1 MPYED
6 DNLNSDSQQPGQFV
20 KLYADLQPDERED
33 ILREQQ
39 DRLTASIKFMERLYP
54 QMIENFK
61 KYRSIAEPLVDALG
75 NQIKNRANLFIP
87 YPWAIIE
94 SALPR
99 LAGKLPRVRIFPRKE
114 IDRQQV
120 ETKQDLLYYAM
131 DRMNFLRT
139 QTLWVRQFEIYGWSP
154 LYTFWREEVRN
165 MLVRETNQ
173 QTGMVAL
180 TRKPV
185 KMYDDFWARVIDVF
199 DAFLQP
205 GVLEPEEGDWFMFRE
220 WLSAKDLKLRVQAGL
235 FYPEVLEY
243 TKSNKEGSAPIE
255 DTGRS
260 DRDSLVGQ
268 DKDPS
273 KHAYGQYEVMY
284 TCEDG
289 RIVAMLN
296 RTILAMVGDNPNP
309 LQVKPVINCNLVPM
323 VSEPIGIS
331 TIEALAGLP
340 DKMNAISNAA
350 MDGLSFTLGPVI
362 LANRN
367 ANSDWENFVMDPGNL
382 ILTDAEVSDKNFRIL
397 NFPDNSGAAGREVM
411 NAKEEMQFVSGVSDY
426 IVGVNSGARM
436 ADTATGVSTIVR
448 EANARYALKQ
458 AAFESGSLR
467 KFVQFAD
474 AYLQTFLTDE
484 RRIYVVGPQGYLQR
498 QVTPE
503 DIAYESDIIIEPG
516 SSAPLDQLTRREGL
530 MNLLDRILRLPT
542 VVKVDKY
549 LREVLE
555 SFDFRNIDD
564 MLVQS
569 GPEIANMMEDAQ
581 LAKGENI
588 ALLQGQQ
595 VELVGDDNVHM
606 QVHQEMQQQLGMLPD
621 QAKMMAIGHIQSH
634 IQRKMQRDMMMQ
646 QQMMMGG
653 MNANPNGPQPGAPN
667 AVPQPQGPPAAGGMA
682 PPAGGGPR

>member
-6 DNLNSDSQQPGQFV
+6 DNLSSDSQQLPGQFV
-20 KLYADLQPDERED
+20 KLYGDLTPDKRED

-114 IDRQQV
+114 VDRQQV

-154 LYTFWREEVRN
+154 LYVYWREEIRN
-165 MLVRETNQ
+165 MLTRETNP
-173 QTGMVAL
+173 QTGVVAL
-180 TRKPV
+180 VRKPI
-185 KMYDDFWARVIDVF
+185 KRYDDFWSRVIDVF

-220 WLSAKDLKLRVQAGL
+220 WLSAKDIKLRVKSGL

-243 TKSNKEGSAPIE
+243 ISSNKEGSAPIE

-284 TCEDG
+284 TLEDD

-296 RTILAMVGDNPNP
+296 RSVLCMVGDNPCP
-309 LQVKPVINCNLVPM
+309 LQMKPVINCNLVPM
-323 VSEPIGIS
+323 VSEPIGIG
-331 TIEALAGLP
+331 TIESLAGLP
-340 DKMNAISNAA
+340 DKMNAISNCS
-350 MDGLSFTLGPVI
+350 MDGLSFQLGPVI

-397 NFPDNSGAAGREVM
+397 NFPDNGVAANREVM

-426 IVGVNSGARM
+426 IVGVNSGARL

-467 KFVQFAD
+467 KFVQLAD
-474 AYLQTFLTDE
+474 AYLQTFMTDE

-530 MNLLDRILRLPT
+530 MNLLDRVLRLPT
-542 VVKVDKY
+542 VVKIDKY

-569 GPEIANMMEDAQ
+569 GPGVQNMMEDAQ

-588 ALLQGQQ
+588 ALLQGQN
-595 VELVGDDNVHM
+595 VELVGDDNIHM
-606 QVHQEMQQQLGMLPD
+606 QVHQEMQQQLNTLPD
-621 QAKMMAIGHIQSH
+621 QAKMTAIGHIQAH
-634 IQRKMQRDMMMQ
+634 IQRKMQADMMMQ
-646 QQMMMGG
+646 QQMMGG
-653 MNANPNGPQPGAPN
+653 MNAAPFGPQSGQPNG
-667 AVPQPQGPPAAGGMA
+667 VPQPQGPPPPQGMA
-682 PPAGGGPR
+682 PPAGGVPR